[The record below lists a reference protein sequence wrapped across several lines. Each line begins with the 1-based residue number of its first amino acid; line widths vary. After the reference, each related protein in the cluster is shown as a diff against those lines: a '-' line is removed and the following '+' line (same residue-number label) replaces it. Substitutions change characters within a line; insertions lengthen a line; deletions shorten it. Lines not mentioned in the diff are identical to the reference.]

1 MKRILSLIVAFF
13 GLMTATMAQTITRT
27 DVSIF
32 PAPEKGYKQVVIDV
46 PHSTKDDSKKIEFT
60 VGKMMEVDGCNHFS
74 LLGTLEQKDLQGW
87 GYSYYVF
94 NTKGDVVSTM
104 MACPD
109 APKKHSFVSGQPELA
124 RYNGKLP
131 IVVYVPEEYEVRF
144 KIYTTDGDEYQASE
158 VRRKK

>member
-109 APKKHSFVSGQPELA
+109 AHKKHSFVSGQPELA

>member
-60 VGKMMEVDGCNHFS
+60 VGKMMEVDGCNHFN